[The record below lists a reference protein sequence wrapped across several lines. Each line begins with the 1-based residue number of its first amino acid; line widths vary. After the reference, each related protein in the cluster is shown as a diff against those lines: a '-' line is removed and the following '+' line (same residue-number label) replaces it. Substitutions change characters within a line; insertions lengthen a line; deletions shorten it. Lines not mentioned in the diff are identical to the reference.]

1 MKHVLVVND
10 GGDCE
15 EAIELLFRC
24 GGLEYWF

>member
-1 MKHVLVVND
+1 MVND

-15 EAIELLFRC
+15 EAIGLLLSLLFRC